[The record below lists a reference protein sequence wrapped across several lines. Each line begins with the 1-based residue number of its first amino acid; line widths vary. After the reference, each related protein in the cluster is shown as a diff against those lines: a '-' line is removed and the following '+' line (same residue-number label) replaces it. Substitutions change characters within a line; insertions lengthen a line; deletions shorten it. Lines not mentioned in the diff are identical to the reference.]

1 MCIYQVLKQ
10 LAPKTSH
17 VITLVPD
24 EKQKSIYNGILRR
37 HIERANLRKS
47 NKKKKGDNEV
57 DAAEVDIDAI
67 VGSTKEAN
75 NVFSA
80 LRKAANHPLLLRE
93 HFNDPQKMEL
103 MANRLYASGYFGDT
117 CTIEVWS
124 TCCNLGICVACVVFL
139 YSICDYV
146 VAQHIYLFVIS
157 IVCYCHLD
165 GAQ

>member
-124 TCCNLGICVACVVFL
+124 TCCGLVVLCVCVLVWFVFFFVIKN
-139 YSICDYV
+139 S
-146 VAQHIYLFVIS
+146 VARHIYLYSSSPLFVID
-157 IVCYCHLD
+157 I
-165 GAQ
+165 